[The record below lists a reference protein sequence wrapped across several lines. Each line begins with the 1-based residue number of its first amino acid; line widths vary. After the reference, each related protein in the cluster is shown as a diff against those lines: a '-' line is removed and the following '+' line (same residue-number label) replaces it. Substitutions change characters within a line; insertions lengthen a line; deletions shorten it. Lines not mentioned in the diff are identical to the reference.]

1 MSQSIALRGCP
12 RGLPLPEGER
22 TSDRQ
27 LSGQPIS
34 AAVLVAFVLLGAGCA
49 GYQIGTESL
58 YSTGIQTV
66 YVPTFQSVGFRRN
79 LGERLTEAVIKEIEL
94 KTPYKVV
101 GNPPADTIL
110 TGRIVGE
117 NKRMVIPSPV
127 GGPREAE
134 LLLRVQV
141 TWIDNHGNM
150 IRQSGPIPVP
160 SEVASIMDSAAVF
173 PEYGQSIATGQQQ
186 AMHRVAE
193 QIVAM
198 MEAPW

>member
-1 MSQSIALRGCP
+1 MSQSRALRGCP
-12 RGLPLPEGER
+12 ERPPLPEREG
-22 TSDRQ
+22 TSDRR
-27 LSGQPIS
+27 LLGQPVG
-34 AAVLVAFVLLGAGCA
+34 AAVLIGLVLLAAGCT

-58 YSTGIQTV
+58 YSTDIRTV
-66 YVPTFQSVGFRRN
+66 YVPTFQSVSFRRN

-117 NKRMVIPSPV
+117 NKRLVVPSPV

-134 LLLRVQV
+134 MLLRVEV

-150 IRQSGPIPVP
+150 IRQSDPIPVS

-186 AMHRVAE
+186 AIHRVAE

>member
-1 MSQSIALRGCP
+1 MLI
-12 RGLPLPEGER
+12 GL
-22 TSDRQ
+22 
-27 LSGQPIS
+27 
-34 AAVLVAFVLLGAGCA
+34 VLLAAGCT

-58 YSTGIQTV
+58 YSTDIRTV
-66 YVPTFQSVGFRRN
+66 YVPTFQSVSFRRN

-117 NKRMVIPSPV
+117 NKRLVVPSPV

-134 LLLRVQV
+134 MLLRVEV

-150 IRQSGPIPVP
+150 IRQSDPIPVS
-160 SEVASIMDSAAVF
+160 SEVARIMDSAAVF

-186 AMHRVAE
+186 AIHRVAE